1 MNAPYI
7 PMFFMPGVLP
17 LPVLPGD
24 PFYAQAAMMNGI
36 MPDSYF
42 DRSSGPARLEGS
54 TNQCRSLLGSDA
66 KAYTMYC
73 ANPLF
78 DEQPVKAPGKH
89 ATHAKHAKPL
99 PTLAD
104 STISF
109 KNGVS
114 YDFAK
119 HGGKLVIPATLR
131 TLLASE
137 PGVAFTVQRMVTAG
151 GPQVQISFFRES
163 TSVTSSPRTGGAGP
177 TPGGSPAG
185 VPQPSMG
192 TLVLDFGL
200 NVGATIVL
208 DRVLVMGGVP
218 EKLRAPVMLST
229 NYLASL
235 ISSRSLS
242 AANLGIA
249 HVPLFTGFRFLS
261 SEFLDFVG
269 VSKGGTAN
277 SLVSTGMA
285 LTPFILAS
293 RFPAL
298 QSAFASAA
306 GAGMTTGRLAPGLAG
321 GSGFLGGCSQAIGAA
336 GAVLLADYV
345 GSLALNAAIADNPD
359 KKLKNFMWDLSNRSA
374 GGFSGWLM
382 GHLPTV
388 TKLIQGGAAVVS
400 GNRGNF
406 NDYLDERANE
416 AIDSSKEF
424 GETMEN
430 NLVRFSGTAM
440 NSLDMNGLEPHEL
453 YALGLLPDNGYFTDQ
468 DRGRFEAILA
478 KDPDGKRKALDH
490 FWTAWRKSTENR
502 IAEVYQ
508 DVSPVT
514 LHDREWNEF
523 TSSESQM
530 VKDAYNLLSY
540 TAPYASKAQ
549 KIRTLVDEDGEIN
562 DPDAF
567 KAYMMEII
575 PPRLDEFA
583 TSLKPA
589 LLQIA
594 MESLSV
600 YPSADPNQPVD
611 ISIDWWKFESKL
623 GERFRSDAE
632 AIGTF
637 YNLAALD
644 RLTGSPKAAAAQE
657 LAGLVDKY
665 GRVKDMAALR
675 RLLLP
680 VLQEH
685 VMKKAGEI
693 DAAMKAQGLTNM
705 AIDPAT
711 DNWAVSLDTGRL
723 TPGQMYFI
731 DNPDTK
737 KMMAEYEM
745 LLSLYKMFDPDSS
758 NR

>member
-1 MNAPYI
+1 MNAPYA
-7 PMFFMPGVLP
+7 PMLFMPGILP
-17 LPVLPGD
+17 MPVLPGD
-24 PFYAQAAMMNGI
+24 PFYAQVAMMNGFA
-36 MPDSYF
+36 PDSFF
-42 DRSSGPARLEGS
+42 DRSSGPARLEG
-54 TNQCRSLLGSDA
+54 TARQCRSLIGSDA
-66 KAYTMYC
+66 KAYNMYC

-78 DEQPVKAPGKH
+78 DEQPVKATVKG
-89 ATHAKHAKPL
+89 AKHAKPT
-99 PTLAD
+99 PTLVD

-109 KNGVS
+109 KNGVP

-131 TLLASE
+131 SMLASE

-163 TSVTSSPRTGGAGP
+163 APTGGPVRA
-177 TPGGSPAG
+177 GGSGPMSAG
-185 VPQPSMG
+185 APVGGPQASLG
-192 TLVLDFGL
+192 NVVLDFGL

-235 ISSRSLS
+235 IATRNLS
-242 AANLGIA
+242 AANLGAA
-249 HVPLFTGFRFLS
+249 HIPLFTGFRFFS
-261 SEFLDFVG
+261 SEFLNFIG
-269 VSKGGTAN
+269 VSKGSTAN
-277 SLVSTGMA
+277 DLVSTGMA
-285 LTPFILAS
+285 LTPFVLAS

-306 GAGMTTGRLAPGLAG
+306 GAGMTSGRLAPGIAG

-345 GSLALNAAIADNPD
+345 GSLALNAAIADDPD

-424 GETMEN
+424 GETMEG

-440 NSLDMNGLEPHEL
+440 NSLDMHGLELHEL
-453 YALGLLPDNGYFTDQ
+453 YALGLLSEDKYTDQ
-468 DRGRFEAILA
+468 DRQRFDAILA
-478 KDPDGKRKALDH
+478 RDPDSKSKALNH
-490 FWTAWRKSTENR
+490 FWEAWKKSTESR

-514 LHDREWNEF
+514 LHDRDWNEF
-523 TSSESQM
+523 TSSEYQM
-530 VKDAYNLLSY
+530 VRDAYNLLSY
-540 TAPYASKAQ
+540 TAPYAPKAQ
-549 KIRTLVDEDGEIN
+549 KIRTLVDEDGTIN
-562 DPDAF
+562 DADAF
-567 KAYMMEII
+567 KTYIMDIM

-583 TSLKPA
+583 GSLKPA

-594 MESLSV
+594 MDSFSV
-600 YPSADPNQPVD
+600 YPTGDANQPVN

-623 GERFRSDAE
+623 GERFRSDKD

-644 RLTGSPKAAAAQE
+644 RLSGSPKATVAQE
-657 LAGLVDKY
+657 LVGLVDSY
-665 GRVKDMAALR
+665 GRVKDMNALR

-680 VLQEH
+680 LLQNY
-685 VMKKAGEI
+685 VTQKATEI
-693 DAAMKAQGLTNM
+693 DTAMKAQGLGDVAM
-705 AIDPAT
+705 DPAT
-711 DNWAVSLDTGRL
+711 DTWAINLNTGRL

-731 DNPDTK
+731 DNPETK

-745 LLSLYKMFDPDSS
+745 LLSLYKMFDPG
-758 NR
+758 N